1 LPYGEEKSLAGLTD
15 CFTFLTG
22 DGEVPIPGGL
32 NSPSSLGG
40 LYPGSLG
47 GGDQG
52 DPGSLGGADQGS
64 LGGDQVD
71 TGLGGDH
78 GDPGSGVAGDTGSL
92 LGEATG
98 KLAGGNGGL
107 NCLGSL
113 VGVQPSPPAT

>member
-1 LPYGEEKSLAGLTD
+1 MPDGEEKSLAGLTD

-64 LGGDQVD
+64 LAGDQGD
-71 TGLGGDH
+71 PGLGADH
-78 GDPGSGVAGDTGSL
+78 GDPGRLGGVPGDTGSL
-92 LGEATG
+92 VGEATG

-107 NCLGSL
+107 